1 MKKHIILSIIVIGL
15 CSCQEQIGLPHK
27 GTSSIEPCSVEIDT
41 LLIPMELSSGY
52 GNYYMKD
59 STITFVDAVTCV
71 FYDFDLK
78 GNLINQYFRK
88 GNGKNEIPS
97 LLYSYP
103 IENDPLHRSVIIDNS
118 NGVCVFDRR
127 SKEILSRKIADFGWT
142 EKASQTYKST
152 YLYNFSFFTDFGVSF
167 YLDSDSTLIFQANIV
182 NRNTKSPEDVESD
195 RYTDGAIFGKLDL
208 NTMKVVDVFGHFPEI
223 YKVSP
228 TPHLE
233 FFQYAIEGDRM
244 YVNHTVDSLI
254 YVYQLPDKP
263 LYTIGYECKDIDRDY
278 TVSRKIDNST
288 LFEKDLQ
295 HVGFNTGLRF
305 IPGSDVLCRTYI
317 KSAKNGESGMQIYK
331 GHDLVADVD
340 VPSFFNFPGYSDGY
354 YYGSSYIPIENDE
367 STTIAIYRL
376 KIKVNNLAL

>member
-1 MKKHIILSIIVIGL
+1 
-15 CSCQEQIGLPHK
+15 
-27 GTSSIEPCSVEIDT
+27 
-41 LLIPMELSSGY
+41 
-52 GNYYMKD
+52 
-59 STITFVDAVTCV
+59 
-71 FYDFDLK
+71 
-78 GNLINQYFRK
+78 
-88 GNGKNEIPS
+88 
-97 LLYSYP
+97 
-103 IENDPLHRSVIIDNS
+103 
-118 NGVCVFDRR
+118 
-127 SKEILSRKIADFGWT
+127 
-142 EKASQTYKST
+142 
-152 YLYNFSFFTDFGVSF
+152 
-167 YLDSDSTLIFQANIV
+167 
-182 NRNTKSPEDVESD
+182 
-195 RYTDGAIFGKLDL
+195 
-208 NTMKVVDVFGHFPEI
+208 MKVVDVFGHFPEI
-223 YKVSP
+223 HKVSR

-263 LYTIGYECKDIDRDY
+263 LHTIGYECKDIDRDY

-295 HVGFNTGLRF
+295 HIGFNTWLRF

-340 VPSFFNFPGYSDGY
+340 VPSFFNFLGYSDGY

-376 KIKVNNLAL
+376 RIKVNNLAL

>member
-71 FYDFDLK
+71 FYDFNLK

-127 SKEILSRKIADFGWT
+127 SKEILSRKIANFGWT

-223 YKVSP
+223 YKASP

-244 YVNHTVDSLI
+244 YVNHTV
-254 YVYQLPDKP
+254 
-263 LYTIGYECKDIDRDY
+263 
-278 TVSRKIDNST
+278 SRKIDNYT

-340 VPSFFNFPGYSDGY
+340 VPSFFNFLGYSDGY

>member
-1 MKKHIILSIIVIGL
+1 
-15 CSCQEQIGLPHK
+15 
-27 GTSSIEPCSVEIDT
+27 
-41 LLIPMELSSGY
+41 
-52 GNYYMKD
+52 
-59 STITFVDAVTCV
+59 
-71 FYDFDLK
+71 
-78 GNLINQYFRK
+78 
-88 GNGKNEIPS
+88 
-97 LLYSYP
+97 
-103 IENDPLHRSVIIDNS
+103 
-118 NGVCVFDRR
+118 
-127 SKEILSRKIADFGWT
+127 
-142 EKASQTYKST
+142 
-152 YLYNFSFFTDFGVSF
+152 
-167 YLDSDSTLIFQANIV
+167 
-182 NRNTKSPEDVESD
+182 
-195 RYTDGAIFGKLDL
+195 
-208 NTMKVVDVFGHFPEI
+208 MKVVDVFGHFPEI
-223 YKVSP
+223 HKVSP

-288 LFEKDLQ
+288 LFEKELQ

-340 VPSFFNFPGYSDGY
+340 VPSFFNFLGYSDGY

-376 KIKVNNLAL
+376 RIKVNNLAL

>member
-1 MKKHIILSIIVIGL
+1 M
-15 CSCQEQIGLPHK
+15 
-27 GTSSIEPCSVEIDT
+27 
-41 LLIPMELSSGY
+41 LIPLELSSGY
-52 GNYYMKD
+52 GNYYMVD

-71 FYDFDLK
+71 FYDFDLN

-97 LLYSYP
+97 LSYSYP
-103 IENDPLHRSVIIDNS
+103 IENDSLHRSVIIDNS
-118 NGVCVFDRR
+118 NGVCIFDRR
-127 SKEILSRKIADFGWT
+127 SKEIQPRKIADFGWT
-142 EKASQTYKST
+142 EKAHQTYRST
-152 YLYNFSFFTDFGVSF
+152 SMYNFSFFTDFGVSF

-195 RYTDGAIFGKLDL
+195 RYTDGAIFGKLYL

-223 YKVSP
+223 YKTSP

-233 FFQYAIEGDRM
+233 FFQYAIAEDKM

-254 YVYQLPDKP
+254 YVYQLPDKL
-263 LYTIGYECKDIDRDY
+263 LYTMGYECKDIDRNY
-278 TVSRKIDNST
+278 SVSRKIDNST

-305 IPGSDVLCRTYI
+305 IPDSDILCRTYI
-317 KSAKNGESGMQIYK
+317 KSAKNGETGMQIYK
-331 GHDLVADVD
+331 GHDLVADVA
-340 VPSFFNFPGYSDGY
+340 VPAFFNFLGYFDGY

-367 STTIAIYRL
+367 STTITIYRL
-376 KIKVNNLAL
+376 KIKFNTHQDPSLITKD

>member
-127 SKEILSRKIADFGWT
+127 SKEILSRKIATFGWA

-223 YKVSP
+223 YKASP

-317 KSAKNGESGMQIYK
+317 KSAKNGESGMQILWRMLTSLRFSIFW
-331 GHDLVADVD
+331 DILPD
-340 VPSFFNFPGYSDGY
+340 
-354 YYGSSYIPIENDE
+354 
-367 STTIAIYRL
+367 TTMEAVISR
-376 KIKVNNLAL
+376 